1 MSTYRRYQEARDT
14 AWRAL
19 LQIKEKRLPVDAEG
33 LCGQIGAEVHPFP
46 SAQEARLFRLI
57 QQAGGGACV
66 SLRIRGA
73 WHIFLRQDRL
83 DENQR
88 RFSVAH
94 ELGHILLA
102 HPTRS
107 LSPGVRAF
115 ESREN
120 QGDLILDPQ
129 DLDDYAADIFAIRLL
144 APACV
149 LHEMH
154 VDQSGQIITL
164 CGLPPRAAALRAER
178 MALLNERDV
187 FYNHPLE
194 RQVRDQFLPFIRS
207 RRTAAARESAAP
219 VHPAR
224 SILVAPLP
232 RPKAAEPEPPS
243 PSMPRPQASAP
254 ETPDERP
261 SADSEGPDVEEAPE
275 MEEETAPSAAPEKPA
290 EPASPAAPPL
300 DDPDPVTDPTVPHKL
315 PSWLWLAALTLALAL
330 LIFFLCRRE

>member
-19 LQIKEKRLPVDAEG
+19 LQIRDKRLPVDAEG

-46 SAQEARLFRLI
+46 SAEEARLFRLI
-57 QQAGGGACV
+57 RQAGGGTCV
-66 SLRIRGA
+66 SLRIRGG
-73 WHIFLRQDRL
+73 WHIFLRQERL

-88 RFSVAH
+88 RFSIAH
-94 ELGHILLA
+94 ELGHILLG

-107 LSPGVRAF
+107 LAPGVRAF

-120 QGDLILDPQ
+120 QGDLIVDPQ

-154 VDQSGQIITL
+154 VDQSGQIIAL

-178 MALLNERDV
+178 MGLLNERDA

-207 RRTAAARESAAP
+207 RQTAAARESVFP
-219 VHPAR
+219 VQPVRKTLPA
-224 SILVAPLP
+224 LLP
-232 RPKAAEPEPPS
+232 RSKAAAPEPPS
-243 PSMPRPQASAP
+243 RGTPRPQASAP
-254 ETPDERP
+254 EKPDGGT
-261 SADSEGPDVEEAPE
+261 SADSETPVL
-275 MEEETAPSAAPEKPA
+275 SAAPETRS
-290 EPASPAAPPL
+290 EPANTAAPSS
-300 DDPDPVTDPTVPHKL
+300 DDPVPAPDIPRKIS
-315 PSWLWLAALTLALAL
+315 SWLWLAALTIALAL
-330 LIFFLCRRE
+330 LILFLSRSGS

>member
-33 LCGQIGAEVHPFP
+33 LCGQIGVEVHPFP
-46 SAQEARLFRLI
+46 GAEEARLSRMI
-57 QQAGGGACV
+57 QAAGGGTCV

-83 DENQR
+83 DESQR
-88 RFSVAH
+88 RYSIAH

-107 LSPGVRAF
+107 LVPGVRAF

-120 QGDLILDPQ
+120 QGDLIVDPQ

-154 VDQSGQIITL
+154 VDQSGQIIAL

-178 MALLNERDV
+178 MGLLNERDA

-207 RRTAAARESAAP
+207 RQTAAARECVSP
-219 VHPAR
+219 VQPVR
-224 SILVAPLP
+224 KTLPAPLP
-232 RPKAAEPEPPS
+232 RPKAAELEPPS
-243 PSMPRPQASAP
+243 QATPRPQASAP
-254 ETPDERP
+254 ETPDGGTSDDTEKLD
-261 SADSEGPDVEEAPE
+261 ADEAP
-275 MEEETAPSAAPEKPA
+275 APSSVPKTHSEPARNAAP
-290 EPASPAAPPL
+290 SS
-300 DDPDPVTDPTVPHKL
+300 DDPVPAPDIPRKIS
-315 PSWLWLAALTLALAL
+315 SWLWLAALTIALAL
-330 LIFFLCRRE
+330 LILFLSRSGS

>member
-1 MSTYRRYQEARDT
+1 MRTYRRYQEARDT

-33 LCGQIGAEVHPFP
+33 LCGQIGVEVHPFP
-46 SAQEARLFRLI
+46 DAEEARLFRLI
-57 QQAGGGACV
+57 QQAGGGTCV
-66 SLRIRGA
+66 SLRVRGA

-88 RFSVAH
+88 RFSIAH
-94 ELGHILLA
+94 ELGHILLC

-107 LSPGVRAF
+107 LAPGVRAF

-178 MALLNERDV
+178 MTLLNERDV

-194 RQVRDQFLPFIRS
+194 RQVRDQFLPFIRF
-207 RRTAAARESAAP
+207 RQTAAARESVAP

-224 SILVAPLP
+224 SILVAPLT
-232 RPKAAEPEPPS
+232 RPAAESEPSS
-243 PSMPRPQASAP
+243 PAMPRPQASTL
-254 ETPDERP
+254 ETPDAGP
-261 SADSEGPDVEEAPE
+261 SADSESPDVVEAPE
-275 MEEETAPSAAPEKPA
+275 PPADPETHSEPVIDSEPSSN
-290 EPASPAAPPL
+290 EPIPH
-300 DDPDPVTDPTVPHKL
+300 PDMPRKT
-315 PSWLWLAALTLALAL
+315 PSWLWLSALTIALAL
-330 LIFFLCRRE
+330 LILFLCRRG